1 MFIVILF
8 IFLGILSGFFCRK
21 LSTGACISLTDVV
34 AQWQGRI
41 VTWLIWLLLFL
52 LGIEVG
58 SNEMIVR
65 SLPTLGVEALLLS
78 SAATLGC
85 CVLAWALWRVSK
97 DHTAQEN
104 AKKETLETLT
114 EEISS
119 DKKSSA
125 EEETSADKEGK
136 PAENKGLQG
145 SSLLRG
151 LKVMKG
157 SLIVVGFF
165 VIGLLGGIEKMVP
178 AWLLNGEVSFVAL
191 CGLLLFVGLG
201 IGLNPEMKKEVRSL
215 SPRMALLPV
224 VTIIGSWLGAL
235 LIWNSASPHPV
246 RLHGDKQRFRL
257 LFAVEYLHHR
267 ISWCRIGNHCSLG
280 KHHTRDA
287 YPVGRSAD
295 GPLVWPAGTYLC
307 RRSHH
312 DGHHLA
318 HSLADC
324 GSALCSSEYLPW
336 FCGRLHCALPRQLVV
351 YDLMLKNLR
360 K

>member
-8 IFLGILSGFFCRK
+8 IFLGILSGVLCRK
-21 LSTGACISLTDVV
+21 LSTGACISLTDV
-34 AQWQGRI
+34 AARWQGRI

-85 CVLAWALWRVSK
+85 CVLAWMLWRVSK
-97 DHTAQEN
+97 NNTVQEN
-104 AKKETLETLT
+104 AKN
-114 EEISS
+114 
-119 DKKSSA
+119 
-125 EEETSADKEGK
+125 ETSADKEGN
-136 PAENKGLQG
+136 PAEKEGLQG
-145 SSLLRG
+145 SSLIRG

-178 AWLLNGEVSFVAL
+178 LWLLDGDVSFVAL

-235 LIWNSASPHPV
+235 LIWTELHRTLSDCMAINSGFAYYSLSSIFITEY
-246 RLHGDKQRFRL
+246 RGAELGTIAL
-257 LFAVEYLHHR
+257 LANIIREMLTL
-267 ISWCRIGNHCSLG
+267 LG
-280 KHHTRDA
+280 APLMAHWF
-287 YPVGRSAD
+287 
-295 GPLVWPAGTYLC
+295 GPLAPISAGGATTMDTTLPILSQTVGQRYI
-307 RRSHH
+307 
-312 DGHHLA
+312 
-318 HSLADC
+318 
-324 GSALCSSEYLPW
+324 ALSIYHGFVVDFTVP
-336 FCGRLHCALPRQLVV
+336 FLVSWWCMV
-351 YDLMLKNLR
+351 
-360 K
+360 

>member
-8 IFLGILSGFFCRK
+8 IFLGILSGVFCHK
-21 LSTGACISLTDVV
+21 LSTGACISLTDV
-34 AQWQGRI
+34 AERWQGRI

-85 CVLAWALWRVSK
+85 CVLAWMLWRVSK
-97 DHTAQEN
+97 NNTVLEN
-104 AKKETLETLT
+104 VKK
-114 EEISS
+114 
-119 DKKSSA
+119 
-125 EEETSADKEGK
+125 ETSADKEGN
-136 PAENKGLQG
+136 PAEKEGLQG
-145 SSLLRG
+145 SSLIRG
-151 LKVMKG
+151 LRVMKG

-178 AWLLNGEVSFVAL
+178 SWLLDGDVSFVAL

-235 LIWNSASPHPV
+235 LIWTVLHRTLSDCMAINSGFAYYSLSSIFITEY
-246 RLHGDKQRFRL
+246 RGAELGTIAL
-257 LFAVEYLHHR
+257 LANIIREMLTL
-267 ISWCRIGNHCSLG
+267 LG
-280 KHHTRDA
+280 APLMARWF
-287 YPVGRSAD
+287 
-295 GPLVWPAGTYLC
+295 GPLAPISAGGATTMDTTLPILSQTVGQRYI
-307 RRSHH
+307 
-312 DGHHLA
+312 
-318 HSLADC
+318 
-324 GSALCSSEYLPW
+324 ALSIYHGFVVDFTVP
-336 FCGRLHCALPRQLVV
+336 FLVSWWCMV
-351 YDLMLKNLR
+351 
-360 K
+360 

>member
-1 MFIVILF
+1 MFIVFLF
-8 IFLGILSGFFCRK
+8 IFLGILSGVLCRK
-21 LSTGACISLTDVV
+21 LSTGARILLTDV
-34 AQWQGRI
+34 AARWQGRI

-97 DHTAQEN
+97 DNSTQES
-104 AKKETLETLT
+104 AKKEALATVT
-114 EEISS
+114 EEVSS
-119 DKKSSA
+119 
-125 EEETSADKEGK
+125 EKE
-136 PAENKGLQG
+136 GLQG
-145 SSLLRG
+145 TSLLRG

-235 LIWNSASPHPV
+235 LIWTVLHRTLSDCMAINSGFAYYSLSSIFITEY
-246 RLHGDKQRFRL
+246 RGAELGTIAL
-257 LFAVEYLHHR
+257 LANIIREMLTL
-267 ISWCRIGNHCSLG
+267 LG
-280 KHHTRDA
+280 A
-287 YPVGRSAD
+287 PLMALWF
-295 GPLVWPAGTYLC
+295 GPLAPISAGGATTMDTTLPILSQTVGQRYI
-307 RRSHH
+307 
-312 DGHHLA
+312 
-318 HSLADC
+318 
-324 GSALCSSEYLPW
+324 ALSIYHGFVVDFTVP
-336 FCGRLHCALPRQLVV
+336 FLVSWWC
-351 YDLMLKNLR
+351 MI
-360 K
+360 

>member
-8 IFLGILSGFFCRK
+8 IFLGILSGIFCRK

-97 DHTAQEN
+97 NNTTQEK

-119 DKKSSA
+119 DKKLCA
-125 EEETSADKEGK
+125 EEETSADKEGN

-145 SSLLRG
+145 SSLLRE
-151 LKVMKG
+151 LKVMKE

-178 AWLLNGEVSFVAL
+178 AWLLDGDVSFVAL

-235 LIWNSASPHPV
+235 LIWTVLHRTLSDCMAINSGFAYYSLSSIFITEY
-246 RLHGDKQRFRL
+246 RGAELGTIAL
-257 LFAVEYLHHR
+257 LANIIREMLTL
-267 ISWCRIGNHCSLG
+267 LG
-280 KHHTRDA
+280 APLMARWF
-287 YPVGRSAD
+287 
-295 GPLVWPAGTYLC
+295 GPLAPISAGGATTMDTTLPILSQTVGQRYV
-307 RRSHH
+307 
-312 DGHHLA
+312 
-318 HSLADC
+318 
-324 GSALCSSEYLPW
+324 ALSIYHGFVVDFTVP
-336 FCGRLHCALPRQLVV
+336 FLVSWWCMV
-351 YDLMLKNLR
+351 
-360 K
+360 

>member
-8 IFLGILSGFFCRK
+8 IFLGILSGVLSRK
-21 LSTGACISLTDVV
+21 LSTGARISHTDV
-34 AQWQGRI
+34 AARWQGRI

-85 CVLAWALWRVSK
+85 CVLAWMLWRVSK
-97 DHTAQEN
+97 NNTVQEN
-104 AKKETLETLT
+104 AKN
-114 EEISS
+114 
-119 DKKSSA
+119 
-125 EEETSADKEGK
+125 ETSAEKEGN
-136 PAENKGLQG
+136 PAEKEGLQG
-145 SSLLRG
+145 SSLIRG

-178 AWLLNGEVSFVAL
+178 SWLLDGDVSFVAL

-235 LIWNSASPHPV
+235 LIWTVLHRTLSDCMAINSGFAYYSLSSIFITEY
-246 RLHGDKQRFRL
+246 RGAELGTIAL
-257 LFAVEYLHHR
+257 LANIIREMLTL
-267 ISWCRIGNHCSLG
+267 LG
-280 KHHTRDA
+280 APLMARWF
-287 YPVGRSAD
+287 
-295 GPLVWPAGTYLC
+295 GPLAPISVGGATTMDTTLPILSQTLGQRYI
-307 RRSHH
+307 
-312 DGHHLA
+312 
-318 HSLADC
+318 
-324 GSALCSSEYLPW
+324 ALSIYHGFVVDFTVP
-336 FCGRLHCALPRQLVV
+336 FLVSWWCMV
-351 YDLMLKNLR
+351 
-360 K
+360 

>member
-8 IFLGILSGFFCRK
+8 IFWGILSGVLCRK
-21 LSTGACISLTDVV
+21 LSTGARISHTEV
-34 AQWQGRI
+34 AARWQGRI

-85 CVLAWALWRVSK
+85 CVLAWMLWRVSK
-97 DHTAQEN
+97 NNTVQEN
-104 AKKETLETLT
+104 AKNEN
-114 EEISS
+114 
-119 DKKSSA
+119 
-125 EEETSADKEGK
+125 SADKEGN
-136 PAENKGLQG
+136 PAEKEGNPAEKEGLQG
-145 SSLLRG
+145 SSLIRG

-178 AWLLNGEVSFVAL
+178 SWLLDGDVSFVAL

-235 LIWNSASPHPV
+235 LIWTVLHRTLSDCMAINSGFAYYSLSSIFITEY
-246 RLHGDKQRFRL
+246 RGAELGTIAL
-257 LFAVEYLHHR
+257 LANIIREMLTL
-267 ISWCRIGNHCSLG
+267 LG
-280 KHHTRDA
+280 APLMARWF
-287 YPVGRSAD
+287 
-295 GPLVWPAGTYLC
+295 GPLAPISAGGATTMDTTLPILSQTVGQRYI
-307 RRSHH
+307 
-312 DGHHLA
+312 
-318 HSLADC
+318 
-324 GSALCSSEYLPW
+324 ALSIYHGFVVDFTVP
-336 FCGRLHCALPRQLVV
+336 FLVSWWCMV
-351 YDLMLKNLR
+351 
-360 K
+360 

>member
-8 IFLGILSGFFCRK
+8 IFLGILSGVLCRK
-21 LSTGACISLTDVV
+21 LSTGARISHTDV
-34 AQWQGRI
+34 AARWQGRI

-85 CVLAWALWRVSK
+85 CVLAWMLWRVSK
-97 DHTAQEN
+97 NNTVQEN
-104 AKKETLETLT
+104 AKKET
-114 EEISS
+114 
-119 DKKSSA
+119 SA
-125 EEETSADKEGK
+125 EKEGN
-136 PAENKGLQG
+136 PAEKEGLQG
-145 SSLLRG
+145 STLIRG

-178 AWLLNGEVSFVAL
+178 SWLLDGYVSFVAL

-235 LIWNSASPHPV
+235 LIWTVLHRTLSDCMAINSGFAYYSLSSIFITEY
-246 RLHGDKQRFRL
+246 RGAELGTIAL
-257 LFAVEYLHHR
+257 LANIIREMLTL
-267 ISWCRIGNHCSLG
+267 LG
-280 KHHTRDA
+280 APLMARWF
-287 YPVGRSAD
+287 
-295 GPLVWPAGTYLC
+295 GPLAPISAGGATTMDTTLPILSQTVGQRYI
-307 RRSHH
+307 
-312 DGHHLA
+312 
-318 HSLADC
+318 
-324 GSALCSSEYLPW
+324 ALSIYHGFVVDFTVP
-336 FCGRLHCALPRQLVV
+336 FLVSWWCMV
-351 YDLMLKNLR
+351 
-360 K
+360 

>member
-8 IFLGILSGFFCRK
+8 VFLGILSGVFCRK

-34 AQWQGRI
+34 ARWQGRI

-104 AKKETLETLT
+104 AKKEALATVT
-114 EEISS
+114 EEVSS
-119 DKKSSA
+119 GKKSSA
-125 EEETSADKEGK
+125 EEETSADKEETSADKEGN
-136 PAENKGLQG
+136 PAEKEGLQE

-178 AWLLNGEVSFVAL
+178 AWLLDGEVSFVAL

-201 IGLNPEMKKEVRSL
+201 IGLNPEIKKEVRSL

-235 LIWNSASPHPV
+235 LIWTVLHRTLSDCMAINSGFAYYSLSSIFITEY
-246 RLHGDKQRFRL
+246 RGAELGTIAL
-257 LFAVEYLHHR
+257 LANIIREMLTL
-267 ISWCRIGNHCSLG
+267 LG
-280 KHHTRDA
+280 APLMARWF
-287 YPVGRSAD
+287 
-295 GPLVWPAGTYLC
+295 GPLAPISAGGATTMDTTLPILSQTVGQRYV
-307 RRSHH
+307 
-312 DGHHLA
+312 
-318 HSLADC
+318 
-324 GSALCSSEYLPW
+324 ALSIYHGFVVDFTVP
-336 FCGRLHCALPRQLVV
+336 FLVSWWCMV
-351 YDLMLKNLR
+351 
-360 K
+360 

>member
-8 IFLGILSGFFCRK
+8 IFLGILSGVLCRK

-34 AQWQGRI
+34 ARWQGRI

-97 DHTAQEN
+97 DHTAQEKAN
-104 AKKETLETLT
+104 NETLETLT

-125 EEETSADKEGK
+125 EEETSAVKEETSADKEGK
-136 PAENKGLQG
+136 PAENKDLQE

-178 AWLLNGEVSFVAL
+178 SWLLDGDVSFVAL

-235 LIWNSASPHPV
+235 LIWTVLHRTLSDCMAINSGFAYYSLSSIFITEY
-246 RLHGDKQRFRL
+246 RGAELGTIAL
-257 LFAVEYLHHR
+257 LANIIREMLTL
-267 ISWCRIGNHCSLG
+267 LG
-280 KHHTRDA
+280 APLMARWF
-287 YPVGRSAD
+287 
-295 GPLVWPAGTYLC
+295 GPLAPISAGGATTMDTTLPILSQTVGQRYV
-307 RRSHH
+307 
-312 DGHHLA
+312 
-318 HSLADC
+318 
-324 GSALCSSEYLPW
+324 ALSIYHGFVVDFTVP
-336 FCGRLHCALPRQLVV
+336 FLVSWWC
-351 YDLMLKNLR
+351 MI
-360 K
+360 

>member
-8 IFLGILSGFFCRK
+8 IFLGILSGVLSRK
-21 LSTGACISLTDVV
+21 LSTGARISHTDV
-34 AQWQGRI
+34 AARWQGRI

-85 CVLAWALWRVSK
+85 CVLAWMLWRVSK
-97 DHTAQEN
+97 NNTVQEN
-104 AKKETLETLT
+104 AKKET
-114 EEISS
+114 
-119 DKKSSA
+119 SA
-125 EEETSADKEGK
+125 EKEGN
-136 PAENKGLQG
+136 PAEKEGLQG
-145 SSLLRG
+145 SSLIRG

-178 AWLLNGEVSFVAL
+178 SWLLDGDVSFVAL

-235 LIWNSASPHPV
+235 LIWTVLHRTLSDCMAINSGFAYYSLSSIFITKY
-246 RLHGDKQRFRL
+246 RGAELGTIAL
-257 LFAVEYLHHR
+257 LANIIREMLTL
-267 ISWCRIGNHCSLG
+267 LG
-280 KHHTRDA
+280 APLMARWF
-287 YPVGRSAD
+287 
-295 GPLVWPAGTYLC
+295 GPLAPISVGGATTMDTTLPILSQTLGQRYI
-307 RRSHH
+307 
-312 DGHHLA
+312 
-318 HSLADC
+318 
-324 GSALCSSEYLPW
+324 ALSIYHGFVVDFTVP
-336 FCGRLHCALPRQLVV
+336 FLVSWWC
-351 YDLMLKNLR
+351 MI
-360 K
+360 

>member
-8 IFLGILSGFFCRK
+8 IFLGILSGVLYRK
-21 LSTGACISLTDVV
+21 LSTGTRISHTDV
-34 AQWQGRI
+34 AARWQGRI

-85 CVLAWALWRVSK
+85 CVLAWMLWRVSK
-97 DHTAQEN
+97 NNTVQEN
-104 AKKETLETLT
+104 AKKET
-114 EEISS
+114 
-119 DKKSSA
+119 SA
-125 EEETSADKEGK
+125 EKEGNPTEK
-136 PAENKGLQG
+136 EGLQG
-145 SSLLRG
+145 SSLIRG

-165 VIGLLGGIEKMVP
+165 VIGLLGGIEKIVP
-178 AWLLNGEVSFVAL
+178 SWLLDGDVSFVAL

-235 LIWNSASPHPV
+235 LIWTVLHRTLSDCMAINSGFAYYSLSSIFITEYRGAELGTIALWANIIREMLTLLGAPLMARWFGLLAPISAGGATTMDTTLPILSQTV
-246 RLHGDKQRFRL
+246 GQR
-257 LFAVEYLHHR
+257 Y
-267 ISWCRIGNHCSLG
+267 I
-280 KHHTRDA
+280 
-287 YPVGRSAD
+287 
-295 GPLVWPAGTYLC
+295 
-307 RRSHH
+307 
-312 DGHHLA
+312 
-318 HSLADC
+318 
-324 GSALCSSEYLPW
+324 ALCIYHGFVVDFTVP
-336 FCGRLHCALPRQLVV
+336 FLVSWWCMV
-351 YDLMLKNLR
+351 
-360 K
+360 

>member
-8 IFLGILSGFFCRK
+8 IFLGILSGVLCRK
-21 LSTGACISLTDVV
+21 LSTGACISLTDV
-34 AQWQGRI
+34 AERWQGRI

-125 EEETSADKEGK
+125 EEETSADKEGN

-235 LIWNSASPHPV
+235 LIWTVLHRTLSDCMAINSGFAYYSLSSIFITEY
-246 RLHGDKQRFRL
+246 RGAELGTIAL
-257 LFAVEYLHHR
+257 LANIIREMLTL
-267 ISWCRIGNHCSLG
+267 LG
-280 KHHTRDA
+280 TPLMARWF
-287 YPVGRSAD
+287 
-295 GPLVWPAGTYLC
+295 GPLAPISAGGATTMDTTLPILSQTVGQRYV
-307 RRSHH
+307 
-312 DGHHLA
+312 
-318 HSLADC
+318 
-324 GSALCSSEYLPW
+324 ALSIYHGFVVDFTVP
-336 FCGRLHCALPRQLVV
+336 FLVSWWCMV
-351 YDLMLKNLR
+351 
-360 K
+360 

>member
-8 IFLGILSGFFCRK
+8 IFLGILSGVLYRK
-21 LSTGACISLTDVV
+21 LSTGARISLTDV
-34 AQWQGRI
+34 AARWQGRI

-85 CVLAWALWRVSK
+85 CVLAWMLWRVSK
-97 DHTAQEN
+97 NNTVLEN
-104 AKKETLETLT
+104 VKK
-114 EEISS
+114 
-119 DKKSSA
+119 
-125 EEETSADKEGK
+125 ETSADKEGN
-136 PAENKGLQG
+136 PAEKEGLQG
-145 SSLLRG
+145 SSLIRG
-151 LKVMKG
+151 LRVMKG

-178 AWLLNGEVSFVAL
+178 SWLLDGDVSFVAL

-235 LIWNSASPHPV
+235 LIWTVLHRTLSDCMAINSGFAYYSLSSIFITEY
-246 RLHGDKQRFRL
+246 RGAELGTIAL
-257 LFAVEYLHHR
+257 LANIIREMLTL
-267 ISWCRIGNHCSLG
+267 LG
-280 KHHTRDA
+280 APLMARWF
-287 YPVGRSAD
+287 
-295 GPLVWPAGTYLC
+295 GPLAPISVGGATTMDTTLPILSQTVGQRYI
-307 RRSHH
+307 
-312 DGHHLA
+312 
-318 HSLADC
+318 
-324 GSALCSSEYLPW
+324 ALSIYHGFVVDFTVP
-336 FCGRLHCALPRQLVV
+336 FLVSWWCMV
-351 YDLMLKNLR
+351 
-360 K
+360 

>member
-8 IFLGILSGFFCRK
+8 IFWGILSGVLCRK
-21 LSTGACISLTDVV
+21 LSTGARISLTDV
-34 AQWQGRI
+34 AARWQGRI

-85 CVLAWALWRVSK
+85 CVLACMLWRVSK
-97 DHTAQEN
+97 NNTVLEN
-104 AKKETLETLT
+104 VKKETST
-114 EEISS
+114 
-119 DKKSSA
+119 
-125 EEETSADKEGK
+125 DKEGN
-136 PAENKGLQG
+136 PAEKEGLQG
-145 SSLLRG
+145 SSLIRG
-151 LKVMKG
+151 LRVMKG

-178 AWLLNGEVSFVAL
+178 SWLLDGDVSFVAL

-235 LIWNSASPHPV
+235 LIWTVLHRTLSDCMAINSGFAYYSLSSIFITEY
-246 RLHGDKQRFRL
+246 RGAELGTIAL
-257 LFAVEYLHHR
+257 LANIIREMLTL
-267 ISWCRIGNHCSLG
+267 LG
-280 KHHTRDA
+280 APLMARWF
-287 YPVGRSAD
+287 
-295 GPLVWPAGTYLC
+295 GPLAPISAGGATTMDTTLPILSQTVGQRYI
-307 RRSHH
+307 
-312 DGHHLA
+312 
-318 HSLADC
+318 
-324 GSALCSSEYLPW
+324 ALSIYHG
-336 FCGRLHCALPRQLVV
+336 FVVDFTVTFLVSWWCMV
-351 YDLMLKNLR
+351 
-360 K
+360 

>member
-8 IFLGILSGFFCRK
+8 IFLGILSGVLYRK
-21 LSTGACISLTDVV
+21 LSTGARISLTDV
-34 AQWQGRI
+34 AARWQGRI

-85 CVLAWALWRVSK
+85 CVLAWMLWRVSK
-97 DHTAQEN
+97 NNTVQEN
-104 AKKETLETLT
+104 AKKET
-114 EEISS
+114 
-119 DKKSSA
+119 
-125 EEETSADKEGK
+125 SADKEGN
-136 PAENKGLQG
+136 PAEKEGLQG
-145 SSLLRG
+145 SSLIRG

-178 AWLLNGEVSFVAL
+178 SWLLDGDVSFVAL

-235 LIWNSASPHPV
+235 LIWTVLHRTLSDCMAINSGFAYYSLSSIFITEY
-246 RLHGDKQRFRL
+246 RGAELGTIAL
-257 LFAVEYLHHR
+257 LANIIREMLTL
-267 ISWCRIGNHCSLG
+267 LG
-280 KHHTRDA
+280 APLMARWF
-287 YPVGRSAD
+287 
-295 GPLVWPAGTYLC
+295 GPLAPISTGGATTMDTTLPILSQTVGQRYI
-307 RRSHH
+307 
-312 DGHHLA
+312 
-318 HSLADC
+318 
-324 GSALCSSEYLPW
+324 ALSIYHGFVVDFTVP
-336 FCGRLHCALPRQLVV
+336 FLVSWWCMV
-351 YDLMLKNLR
+351 
-360 K
+360 

>member
-8 IFLGILSGFFCRK
+8 IFLGILSGVLCRK
-21 LSTGACISLTDVV
+21 LSTDVCISLTDV
-34 AQWQGRI
+34 AARWQGRI

-78 SAATLGC
+78 TAATLGC
-85 CVLAWALWRVSK
+85 CVLTWALWRVSK
-97 DHTAQEN
+97 DHTVQEN
-104 AKKETLETLT
+104 AKKETLATLT

-125 EEETSADKEGK
+125 EEETSADKEGN
-136 PAENKGLQG
+136 PAEKESLQE

-201 IGLNPEMKKEVRSL
+201 IGLNPEIKKEVRSL

-235 LIWNSASPHPV
+235 LIWTVLHRTLSDCMAINSGFAYYSLSSIFITEY
-246 RLHGDKQRFRL
+246 RGAELGTIAL
-257 LFAVEYLHHR
+257 LANIIREMLTL
-267 ISWCRIGNHCSLG
+267 LG
-280 KHHTRDA
+280 APLMARWF
-287 YPVGRSAD
+287 
-295 GPLVWPAGTYLC
+295 GPLAPISAGGATTMDTTLPILSQTVGQRYV
-307 RRSHH
+307 
-312 DGHHLA
+312 
-318 HSLADC
+318 
-324 GSALCSSEYLPW
+324 ALSIYHGFVVDFTVP
-336 FCGRLHCALPRQLVV
+336 FLVSWWCMV
-351 YDLMLKNLR
+351 
-360 K
+360 